1 MVNAL
6 SSSYQCPSIGFRQM
20 VPPLPT
26 SGSHS
31 AAFRARLVD
40 PFSEKACL
48 LCGIGTSLCAT
59 VLHLRSHS
67 ASPSSTPVL
76 HYYCWL
82 SLLCPGLLPSLYII
96 PPARRNVVVAPG
108 RILAISSLVLPMLL
122 LLLLGV
128 VMPRVDAFVRQPS
141 FVLLD
146 IVHDGSKVCATP
158 TGAPGA
164 VAVKV
169 NLSPQSHST
178 MMCSGYQS

>member
-26 SGSHS
+26 SGSHP

-67 ASPSSTPVL
+67 ARPSSTPVL
-76 HYYCWL
+76 HYCWL
-82 SLLCPGLLPSLYII
+82 
-96 PPARRNVVVAPG
+96 VVVP
-108 RILAISSLVLPMLL
+108 LVLS
-122 LLLLGV
+122 GYTEE
-128 VMPRVDAFVRQPS
+128 
-141 FVLLD
+141 
-146 IVHDGSKVCATP
+146 HDGGRNDTNPELP
-158 TGAPGA
+158 T
-164 VAVKV
+164 
-169 NLSPQSHST
+169 LQ
-178 MMCSGYQS
+178 Q

>member
-48 LCGIGTSLCAT
+48 LCRIGTLFSAT

-67 ASPSSTPVL
+67 ARPSSTPML
-76 HYYCWL
+76 HYCWL

-108 RILAISSLVLPMLL
+108 RALRISGLV
-122 LLLLGV
+122 
-128 VMPRVDAFVRQPS
+128 S
-141 FVLLD
+141 
-146 IVHDGSKVCATP
+146 
-158 TGAPGA
+158 
-164 VAVKV
+164 
-169 NLSPQSHST
+169 
-178 MMCSGYQS
+178 

>member
-26 SGSHS
+26 SGSHP
-31 AAFRARLVD
+31 AAFRVRLVD
-40 PFSEKACL
+40 PFSENSEKPCL

-67 ASPSSTPVL
+67 ARPSSTPVL
-76 HYYCWL
+76 HYCWL

-96 PPARRNVVVAPG
+96 PQARRNVVVAPG
-108 RILAISSLVLPMLL
+108 RILSISSLVLAMLL

-128 VMPRVDAFVRQPS
+128 VLPRVDAFVRQPS
-141 FVLLD
+141 FVF
-146 IVHDGSKVCATP
+146 
-158 TGAPGA
+158 
-164 VAVKV
+164 
-169 NLSPQSHST
+169 
-178 MMCSGYQS
+178 

>member
-1 MVNAL
+1 
-6 SSSYQCPSIGFRQM
+6 M

-26 SGSHS
+26 SGSHP

-76 HYYCWL
+76 HYCLL

-96 PPARRNVVVAPG
+96 PPALRNVVGAPG
-108 RILAISSLVLPMLL
+108 RVFPRISGLVL
-122 LLLLGV
+122 
-128 VMPRVDAFVRQPS
+128 
-141 FVLLD
+141 
-146 IVHDGSKVCATP
+146 
-158 TGAPGA
+158 
-164 VAVKV
+164 
-169 NLSPQSHST
+169 
-178 MMCSGYQS
+178 